1 MTSGVLARIVD
12 HKRTEV
18 AARRKALPLAAV
30 RTQAERAPPVRGF
43 LAALG
48 QNRPAVIAE
57 IKRASPSA
65 GVIRE
70 DFDAAA
76 IAASYAAAG
85 AACLSVLTDARFFRG
100 ADCHLRL
107 ARRASGLPV
116 LRKDFVIDAYQLY
129 EARALGADCAL
140 LIAAVLQSE
149 ALADL
154 AGVATALGLEVLFEV
169 HDRAELDTV
178 LALEPAL
185 VGVNNRDLRTFE
197 TRLDTTIA
205 LRRHVPDGVTV
216 VAESGIHT
224 QADVRRLQAAD
235 VHAFLIGTAFMRA
248 ADPGAALR
256 ALFAT
261 SLDAAV
267 RSG

>member
-1 MTSGVLARIVD
+1 MTSGVLARIID
-12 HKRTEV
+12 HKRAEV
-18 AARRKALPLAAV
+18 AARCKALPLAAV
-30 RTQAERAPPVRGF
+30 RAQAERAPAVRGF
-43 LAALG
+43 RTALG
-48 QNRPAVIAE
+48 QHQPAVIAE
-57 IKRASPSA
+57 LKKASPSA
-65 GVIRE
+65 GVIRT

-85 AACLSVLTDARFFRG
+85 AACLSVLTDARFFHG
-100 ADCHLRL
+100 ADCHLHL
-107 ARRASGLPV
+107 ARRASGLPA
-116 LRKDFVIDAYQLY
+116 LRKDFVVDAYQLY
-129 EARALGADCAL
+129 EARALGADCVL
-140 LIAAVLQSE
+140 LIAAVLERKQ
-149 ALADL
+149 LADL
-154 AGVATALGLEVLFEV
+154 AGVAAALGLDVLFEV

-205 LRRHVPDGVTV
+205 LRRHVPEGVTV

-256 ALFAT
+256 DLFAT